1 MNLYLLLWLRF
12 LRSTRKGILSFL
24 STFSIVGIA
33 LGVASLIIVLGIMTG
48 FTGELESRLVKFT
61 PHVTIMDM
69 YEPYLKD
76 YRQLLP
82 YLKKEEEVTEI
93 HPFIT
98 LKTILRHG
106 DVMDGAIV
114 KGVDSP
120 YSFMKESVVMGT
132 HDVRKGAVLGL
143 GVASNLKVTEG
154 DSIEIFSPIPV
165 QTPFGTQFKSI
176 KLPVVGIIDAGIYD
190 INNTFILVDLK
201 KVQELLG
208 TEGVEGL
215 ELYIKSPSKAPSIA
229 KKLKGKIPNVY
240 ITTWI
245 EMNKSLFAALQLEK
259 LGMFLVLLLI
269 TLVASFNIIST
280 LIILVRNKIHEIGI
294 LRAMG
299 MSPEDLRRVFFLIG
313 VTIGGVGILIGDILG
328 LSIAFVV
335 SDLGLIKLPP
345 DIYFIDRIPI
355 EVTIRDFLL
364 ISSMAMLVVVVFS
377 IIPLRGIVRMK
388 VVDALRQIE

>member
-98 LKTILRHG
+98 IKTILRHG

-114 KGVDSP
+114 KGVDKP

-208 TEGVEGL
+208 TDGVEGL

-313 VTIGGVGILIGDILG
+313 VTIGGVGILIGDVLG

>member
-76 YRQLLP
+76 YRQLMP
-82 YLKKEEEVTEI
+82 YLEKEKEITEV

-98 LKTILRHG
+98 IKTILRHG

-114 KGVDSP
+114 KGVDKP

-208 TEGVEGL
+208 TDGVEGL